1 LWRYKPHPADHRPG
15 NAQDANMTIF
25 FASGYPF
32 LNIFWTILIFF
43 ALVIWMVIMVL
54 IDVFRAVTTTSQA
67 GPGPP
72 G

>member
-1 LWRYKPHPADHRPG
+1 
-15 NAQDANMTIF
+15 MTVLA
-25 FASGYPF
+25 ASNYPF

>member
-1 LWRYKPHPADHRPG
+1 
-15 NAQDANMTIF
+15 MTIF

-54 IDVFRAVTTTSQA
+54 IDVFSRPDLSGWAKAACSSGLDAVT
-67 GPGPP
+67 G
-72 G
+72 